1 MKVVNTS
8 GRWFRWT
15 SAVLV
20 LGMFFTATLCAAAQ
34 DRARSGQVN
43 KPTKAFSSNQSVQQ
57 LPAAAKSAISA
68 AIGRDQSAYHTVA
81 VPNGFQTKNPQSN
94 LQATFTRQSVQ
105 VENSAQARWEFN
117 LAAYGQ
123 GSKLQPTSAAKPRA
137 SGNRVEYRRGALT
150 EWYVNGPAGLE
161 QGFTIARP
169 PKGSK
174 RGTLTL
180 ALDLSGNLTPALDAA
195 KTGLVLSGNGGEAAF
210 RYSGL
215 TAYDATGRQ
224 LRSWL
229 ELHGNRLLVQMD
241 ATGARYPVTVDP
253 YIQRAK
259 LLASDGA
266 SGDELGRLLSM
277 DADGSTVVV
286 GANNANGTYN
296 EQGAVYA
303 FTKPAG
309 GWDSGAPT
317 QAKLTASDPA
327 YLALLGESVSISSDG
342 STIAAGARG
351 WNDFQ
356 GAVYIYLKPTGGWA
370 DATENAKLVA
380 SGGNSYDFLGGS
392 VGISDDG
399 STVVAGAYQ
408 APSVTMNSAGP
419 GAAYVFVR
427 PAGGWSGTVNNTAML
442 TASDGTAQMATT
454 NFGDQLGISVGIS
467 GDGSTVVA
475 GAPAW
480 NNLQGAAYVFVRP
493 GTAWSNAT
501 QHETAKLTASDGASQ
516 PPGATE
522 GGDELG
528 YAVAISGDGSTVVAG
543 APWNIYPAGAV
554 YVFVSPWTG
563 SVSSPQH
570 QTAKLI
576 PSDGTG
582 MAGLSV
588 SITDNGSKVVA
599 AGYGTAY
606 VFDKSGTAWSG
617 GASETQKLTASGMP
631 FANDADASSVGVS
644 SDGAT
649 VAVGSPYETVNS
661 NTNQGAAYVFS
672 LCTDCVLFDTFDT
685 KSLAA
690 STGRGTFTLKGSFIL
705 GADSDGIDPATEAV
719 TLQIGS
725 MTLTIPSGSF
735 SPNRKEN
742 YVYSGSVGTVSLN
755 ALISP
760 QGANDYTFEFKGSG
774 ADLAGTTNLVPISL
788 TIGND
793 IGTTSVN
800 GRIH

>member
-303 FTKPAG
+303 FTK
-309 GWDSGAPT
+309 
-317 QAKLTASDPA
+317 
-327 YLALLGESVSISSDG
+327 
-342 STIAAGARG
+342 
-351 WNDFQ
+351 
-356 GAVYIYLKPTGGWA
+356 
-370 DATENAKLVA
+370 
-380 SGGNSYDFLGGS
+380 
-392 VGISDDG
+392 
-399 STVVAGAYQ
+399 
-408 APSVTMNSAGP
+408 
-419 GAAYVFVR
+419 